1 MKEFYLKNITLHN
14 FRRFEDTIYELN
26 PQMNVFIGK
35 NASGKTTVLEA
46 VTVVL
51 GAYLSSFKQYVPS
64 RFVQNISDRDVM
76 RKSLQ
81 TMKNVATTSGV
92 PQYPCIV
99 ESEIAFDGTVAECK
113 RSLEKEG
120 GRTKS
125 LGKNVLRE
133 VVSEWEKAIKAADG
147 SDMQQI
153 YPLILYLSSARLW
166 NENRIG
172 EIDKIP
178 SRTDAYQ
185 RCLDQKISSQSSFE
199 YIRLLGNLASEEND
213 GKPLPAYEVI
223 MNAVRYSLQE
233 ELLPGQQ
240 VLYSSRYG
248 GIAVKNADGTIIDF
262 AALSDGYRNVIK
274 IVTDI
279 ATKMCILNPYLQ
291 GDTLKKTPGVVVIDE
306 LDLSLHPTWQ
316 RRIVRILKEL
326 FPKVQFICATHSPFI
341 VQSLENGELIVLDG
355 ELDEE
360 YSGQSIEDISEDIMQ
375 VPVVQ
380 YSEKKLKMYEVAE
393 KYFHALKKCTSEEE
407 LGKLKE
413 ELDYWSSIYSDNPA
427 YSALMKQKYLEKKM
441 EMKE

>member
-147 SDMQQI
+147 SDNAANI
-153 YPLILYLSSARLW
+153 S
-166 NENRIG
+166 
-172 EIDKIP
+172 IDIV
-178 SRTDAYQ
+178 
-185 RCLDQKISSQSSFE
+185 FE
-199 YIRLLGNLASEEND
+199 F
-213 GKPLPAYEVI
+213 
-223 MNAVRYSLQE
+223 
-233 ELLPGQQ
+233 
-240 VLYSSRYG
+240 
-248 GIAVKNADGTIIDF
+248 GTF
-262 AALSDGYRNVIK
+262 
-274 IVTDI
+274 
-279 ATKMCILNPYLQ
+279 
-291 GDTLKKTPGVVVIDE
+291 
-306 LDLSLHPTWQ
+306 
-316 RRIVRILKEL
+316 
-326 FPKVQFICATHSPFI
+326 
-341 VQSLENGELIVLDG
+341 
-355 ELDEE
+355 
-360 YSGQSIEDISEDIMQ
+360 
-375 VPVVQ
+375 
-380 YSEKKLKMYEVAE
+380 
-393 KYFHALKKCTSEEE
+393 
-407 LGKLKE
+407 
-413 ELDYWSSIYSDNPA
+413 
-427 YSALMKQKYLEKKM
+427 M
-441 EMKE
+441 E